1 MPAGL
6 RPKSKSLSS
15 FNVLPRAYF
24 AEIDR
29 DENTI
34 LMLRAHPIT
43 LIPWIFNTIFG
54 IAAIIAFDVF
64 LARFVSFGI
73 TLRVNLIGIIL
84 LFAYAWYNFLI
95 WYYTVGFVTNKRL
108 IDIDYYGIVKRVV
121 SQAPIIKL
129 SDVTARVAG
138 FFGQIFNFGNV
149 HVTTEG
155 TSQNIEFLDIPYPD
169 EAVAIINDVGTE
181 ASDPGN

>member
-54 IAAIIAFDVF
+54 IAAIIAFVDTI
-64 LARFVSFGI
+64 A
-73 TLRVNLIGIIL
+73 GII
-84 LFAYAWYNFLI
+84 FL
-95 WYYTVGFVTNKRL
+95 TTPKVNKNVT
-108 IDIDYYGIVKRVV
+108 
-121 SQAPIIKL
+121 P
-129 SDVTARVAG
+129 
-138 FFGQIFNFGNV
+138 
-149 HVTTEG
+149 
-155 TSQNIEFLDIPYPD
+155 
-169 EAVAIINDVGTE
+169 
-181 ASDPGN
+181 